1 MGKIL
6 ITGGGGFIGGSLA
19 EELSKY
25 PRNIIY
31 LFDNFLTSSL
41 ENLPINK
48 NIAFVKGDVNN
59 KNDLKALM
67 KVHRFDHVFHYAAMV
82 GVKRTLENPI
92 GVLNDIEGIKNILN
106 ISHHTGVKRVFF
118 SSSSEVYGEPVEH
131 PQNEVTTPLNSK
143 LPYAIVKNLGEAY
156 CKSFQKEY
164 GLEYTI
170 FRFFNTYGPRQSRDF
185 VIPRF
190 IHQALNDENITIH
203 GEGTQTRTFCYI
215 KDNIDFT
222 VKTLQTH
229 HYVNDTVN
237 VGCGIQT
244 SIIDLARLIIRL
256 TGSAS
261 KIFHLPPLK
270 EGDMSMRMPD
280 NSKMLTVLDR
290 PLKPLEE
297 GLMELIKIESTP
309 KSRLACM

>member
-19 EELSKY
+19 EELAKD
-25 PRNIIY
+25 PRNVIY

-41 ENLPINK
+41 ENLPTNK

-67 KVHRFDHVFHYAAMV
+67 NVHRFDHVFHYAAMV

-92 GVLNDIEGIKNILN
+92 GVLNDIEGIKNVLN
-106 ISHHTGVKRVFF
+106 ISRHTGVERVFF

-131 PQNEVTTPLNSK
+131 PQNEATTPLNSK

-164 GLEYTI
+164 GLKYTV

-229 HYVNDTVN
+229 QHVNDTVN

-256 TGSAS
+256 TESAS
-261 KIFHLPPLK
+261 KILHLPPLK

-280 NSKMLTVLDR
+280 NSKMIKVLDR

-297 GLMELIKIESTP
+297 GLIDLIKIESTR

>member
-1 MGKIL
+1 MEKIL

-19 EELSKY
+19 EELSKD

-41 ENLPINK
+41 GNIPINK
-48 NIAFVKGDVNN
+48 NIYFVKGDVNK
-59 KNDLKALM
+59 KNELKALM
-67 KVHRFDHVFHYAAMV
+67 KAHRFDHVFHYAAVV

-92 GVLNDIEGIKNILN
+92 GVLNDIEGIKNILKF
-106 ISHHTGVKRVFF
+106 SHHTGVKRVFF

-131 PQNEVTTPLNSK
+131 PQNEATTPLNSK
-143 LPYAIVKNLGEAY
+143 LPYAIVKNIGEAY

-164 GLEYTI
+164 GLKYTV

-190 IHQALNDENITIH
+190 IHQALNNENITIH
-203 GEGTQTRTFCYI
+203 GEGTQRRTFCYI
-215 KDNIDFT
+215 QDNIDFT
-222 VKTLQTH
+222 LKTLQTH

-244 SIIDLARLIIRL
+244 SIIDLAKLIIRL
-256 TGSAS
+256 TGSDS
-261 KIFHLPPLK
+261 KIIHLPPLK

-280 NSKMLTVLDR
+280 NSKMINLLDR

-297 GLMELIKIESTP
+297 GLMELIKIESTR
-309 KSRLACM
+309 KSRIVCM